1 MYCGQGE
8 MGEGERWEGQMSAI
22 SNHQPAIECRG
33 VGIAEIL
40 DWKAVRDKGGAEM
53 MKDEL

>member
-22 SNHQPAIECRG
+22 SNQREPLLA
-33 VGIAEIL
+33 
-40 DWKAVRDKGGAEM
+40 
-53 MKDEL
+53 